1 MYTGDEAQKAR
12 VKAASAELKKTPQTL
27 ADELGTTPE
36 EINKLLLRRTMRRK
50 GVTIQ

>member
-12 VKAASAELKKTPQTL
+12 VRVASAELKKYLQML

-36 EINKLLLRRTMRRK
+36 EINKLLLRRAMRRK